1 VGGDHHSGAADPDS
15 LTERMRRSLSSL
27 RVKQRFSLRKIRE
40 KCFLACRRVLCFAPV
55 SNAQI
60 DAQNHKFQE

>member
-1 VGGDHHSGAADPDS
+1 
-15 LTERMRRSLSSL
+15 MRHGPQRL
-27 RVKQRFSLRKIRE
+27 RVKQRFSLQKIRE
-40 KCFLACRRVLCFAPV
+40 KCFLASGRVLCFAPV